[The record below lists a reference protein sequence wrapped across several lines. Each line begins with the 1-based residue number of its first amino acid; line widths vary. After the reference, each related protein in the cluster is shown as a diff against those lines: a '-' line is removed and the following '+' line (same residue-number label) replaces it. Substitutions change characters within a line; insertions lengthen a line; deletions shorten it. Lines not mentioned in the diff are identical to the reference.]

1 MAGDE
6 LGFHFTLENPRLEQN
21 AVVPK
26 ISIRL
31 STLDP
36 AETFDS
42 TVYSVTPDTFTPD
55 FSGKVSGTGLTAL
68 TEHGQVLTI
77 VGVSFNSGS
86 VSATTVTPCA
96 DNAITVT
103 LSVDAYLVASCIS
116 KFTFTGFDGSATG
129 TNALLPGVSGNSFD
143 TTGDWNQAT
152 PGTLILQVTDN
163 LLADTDYTFTF
174 TLANPAAPQLLKTIT
189 VREDNVIGSSR
200 PRTLTGGALQ
210 VNDVSFTT
218 ATITQLEDPAHPG
231 NIYEP
236 CGPNEIRVSI
246 QPDKTIYSSC
256 NGVPARIVLSGF
268 SGSSTPDDALT
279 ITDSTSTFATS
290 ADWDQSAGSITVWP
304 ESDMTSGTT
313 YTFSFKLINGQVTFA
328 GHSDIKLTLPHI
340 SQKLHDMSGTVMKV
354 TNALITPTAFQSSS
368 QPCAL
373 NTISVT
379 VSASFSIRMQCT
391 PMLTITGLTGT
402 TTQGDAATWTDHPS
416 WPQYS
421 VSISS
426 TGAAGYFSSTAAWD
440 QTTGE
445 LILILDK
452 DLSGLNQY
460 DAHFQLQN
468 GPITQNAPGLV
479 LSADSIYATTNV
491 LPPDDAIA
499 SDNALYIAPLTF
511 TQKYIK
517 QSSQYPC
524 SLN

>member
-200 PRTLTGGALQ
+200 PRTRTGGALQ

-218 ATITQLEDPAHPG
+218 ATITQLEDPAL
-231 NIYEP
+231 
-236 CGPNEIRVSI
+236 R
-246 QPDKTIYSSC
+246 
-256 NGVPARIVLSGF
+256 
-268 SGSSTPDDALT
+268 
-279 ITDSTSTFATS
+279 
-290 ADWDQSAGSITVWP
+290 
-304 ESDMTSGTT
+304 
-313 YTFSFKLINGQVTFA
+313 
-328 GHSDIKLTLPHI
+328 
-340 SQKLHDMSGTVMKV
+340 
-354 TNALITPTAFQSSS
+354 TPTHTRTRWNIRLRARTLVDTNCGKDRSRS
-368 QPCAL
+368 Q
-373 NTISVT
+373 T
-379 VSASFSIRMQCT
+379 
-391 PMLTITGLTGT
+391 
-402 TTQGDAATWTDHPS
+402 
-416 WPQYS
+416 
-421 VSISS
+421 
-426 TGAAGYFSSTAAWD
+426 
-440 QTTGE
+440 
-445 LILILDK
+445 
-452 DLSGLNQY
+452 
-460 DAHFQLQN
+460 
-468 GPITQNAPGLV
+468 
-479 LSADSIYATTNV
+479 
-491 LPPDDAIA
+491 
-499 SDNALYIAPLTF
+499 
-511 TQKYIK
+511 
-517 QSSQYPC
+517 
-524 SLN
+524 